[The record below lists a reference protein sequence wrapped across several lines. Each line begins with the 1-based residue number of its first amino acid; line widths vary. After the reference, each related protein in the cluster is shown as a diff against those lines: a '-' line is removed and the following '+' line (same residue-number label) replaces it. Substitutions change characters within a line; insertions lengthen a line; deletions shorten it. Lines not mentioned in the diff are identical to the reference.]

1 MISCAELYPSQ
12 SFLAKFA
19 SQRTPVTALRSR
31 LMMSTIIDGRNN
43 LLHSCTVIKS
53 SLKTELTSKIDF
65 CNFQLKEALNMTPMT
80 AQT

>member
-31 LMMSTIIDGRNN
+31 LMMITIKNGRNN
-43 LLHSCTVIKS
+43 ILLSYTVIKW
-53 SLKTELTSKIDF
+53 SLNTKLTLTNKY
-65 CNFQLKEALNMTPMT
+65 
-80 AQT
+80 